1 MNDSSMNFNG
11 HFTAVS
17 PEITISRKKN
27 KVQPEQEREQLPFED
42 ILDRDDI
49 EDATVL
55 DNNTTIPA
63 VARGNRG
70 GIKIG
75 TLTN

>member
-1 MNDSSMNFNG
+1 MNINNNFVA
-11 HFTAVS
+11 TSLELALRAA
-17 PEITISRKKN
+17 TKKN
-27 KVQPEQEREQLPFED
+27 KIRTEREREQLPFED

-55 DNNTTIPA
+55 DNTTIP
-63 VARGNRG
+63 VASRGNRG

-75 TLTN
+75 NLTN